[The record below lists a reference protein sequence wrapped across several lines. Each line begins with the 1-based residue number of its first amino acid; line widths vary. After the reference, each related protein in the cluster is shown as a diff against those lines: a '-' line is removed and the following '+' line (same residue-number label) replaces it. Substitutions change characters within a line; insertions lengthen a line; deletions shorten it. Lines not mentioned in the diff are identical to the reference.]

1 MAKPRKASKAPFP
14 YGAPGVDKVAYFTIE
29 DNQPVQLTT
38 EEDVIVAIDFGHD
51 IYAAWPGK
59 TRTDIFIID
68 DVKLL
73 MSSFE

>member
-14 YGAPGVDKVAYFTIE
+14 YGPPGTDLVSYFAIE
-29 DNQPVQLTT
+29 DNVPVALTT
-38 EEDVIVAIDFGHD
+38 AEDITVAIDFGHD

-68 DVKLL
+68 EPKLL
-73 MSSFE
+73 VSSFE